1 MSDVPR
7 RLVALTFDYET
18 WQPIPPGKH
27 IDWDADVF
35 TPAQQLIDGDVPVT
49 LFAEMGEYF
58 WLDANNPPIARRM
71 EEQWRDA
78 IRRGHDVQLHLH
90 PTWLPECGATR
101 TDGDWHWET
110 RFAKANDYPGDLDA
124 LIERCV
130 SRLHDVLR
138 PIEPE
143 YRVTCFR
150 AGAYQAQPFRR
161 LSAALVRAGITC
173 DSSVYAGGVSEERGY
188 DYSHAYS
195 DGQPYFASPWDPQLR
210 GTPAETG
217 LLELP
222 IAVVGGRR
230 VMLDG
235 AEGTTFDRRL
245 VTRADATAKSRGVA
259 MLAGAAYARL
269 RPIRRPVNLVLPT
282 AFGHLISPYTREEA
296 AADRYAVA
304 IGHTK
309 GDLHAED
316 VLAGARRL
324 IQQGY
329 EVVTLSRM
337 AASARA
343 DLVGHARS
351 RADEETYQ
359 VERERAAVL
368 GDEHNVIQSDR
379 LQRKIPLDREHVLD
393 LGCGAGY
400 WSDRIAW
407 AYPWMKVVG
416 VDIGEDFIAAA
427 HERYATDRVSFA
439 VADFSALPFEDG
451 TFDCIYA
458 DNTLEHAYDVEA
470 GLREA
475 HRVLADG
482 GILVA
487 AIPSDARNPANACDD
502 HTWKTWPADV
512 RARLE
517 AAGFLDVEIDEVD
530 IFRQLG
536 APPFAPSDNRLMY
549 VTAWKRQRPATE
561 LERGREAVDWLY
573 EHLDP
578 RGSTTSNDP
587 VEVIAGGVA
596 LCAGYAVAL
605 RGLLEREGIEANI
618 VQMTATDH
626 ARGSGAEQADTHVVV
641 QARLDGQLAILDA
654 MAGTVTEHSLAE
666 LIDRPALA
674 TGRRDPDERYAE
686 RGYALYDTVYWY
698 SRVSRYRVYRS
709 RVARWHR
716 NPSRAPVG

>member
-1 MSDVPR
+1 MTSPASD
-7 RLVALTFDYET
+7 
-18 WQPIPPGKH
+18 
-27 IDWDADVF
+27 
-35 TPAQQLIDGDVPVT
+35 PV
-49 LFAEMGEYF
+49 LFA
-58 WLDANNPPIARRM
+58 DA
-71 EEQWRDA
+71 
-78 IRRGHDVQLHLH
+78 
-90 PTWLPECGATR
+90 
-101 TDGDWHWET
+101 
-110 RFAKANDYPGDLDA
+110 
-124 LIERCV
+124 
-130 SRLHDVLR
+130 S
-138 PIEPE
+138 
-143 YRVTCFR
+143 
-150 AGAYQAQPFRR
+150 AYQQFM
-161 LSAALVRAGITC
+161 
-173 DSSVYAGGVSEERGY
+173 
-188 DYSHAYS
+188 
-195 DGQPYFASPWDPQLR
+195 
-210 GTPAETG
+210 
-217 LLELP
+217 
-222 IAVVGGRR
+222 GR
-230 VMLDG
+230 
-235 AEGTTFDRRL
+235 
-245 VTRADATAKSRGVA
+245 
-259 MLAGAAYARL
+259 Y
-269 RPIRRPVNLVLPT
+269 
-282 AFGHLISPYTREEA
+282 
-296 AADRYAVA
+296 
-304 IGHTK
+304 
-309 GDLHAED
+309 
-316 VLAGARRL
+316 
-324 IQQGY
+324 
-329 EVVTLSRM
+329 
-337 AASARA
+337 
-343 DLVGHARS
+343 
-351 RADEETYQ
+351 
-359 VERERAAVL
+359 
-368 GDEHNVIQSDR
+368 SDR
-379 LQRKIPLDREHVLD
+379 LAPEFARAAGVGAGQRVVDV
-393 LGCGAGY
+393 GCGAGALTTVLA
-400 WSDRIAW
+400 DLR
-407 AYPWMKVVG
+407 VG
-416 VDIGEDFIAAA
+416 PAE
-427 HERYATDRVSFA
+427 
-439 VADFSALPFEDG
+439 ALPFEDG